1 MTGVPIETDQDW
13 AERERYWRARLRR
26 LRFGVEPLAVQV
38 EKYRKVTIVLSAVSA
53 GIALMFLMIFSAF
66 RRPDIGLV
74 LIVVLFV
81 PMISLAWLDFRTLAG
96 RVAEYERERK
106 KAKGKVS

>member
-1 MTGVPIETDQDW
+1 MSHAPIETDQDW
-13 AERERYWRARLRR
+13 ADRELYWRRKLRR
-26 LRFGVEPLAVQV
+26 IRFGVEPLAVQV

-66 RRPDIGLV
+66 HRPDIGLILV
-74 LIVVLFV
+74 TVLFA
-81 PMISLAWLDFRTLAG
+81 PMIGLAWFDFRTLAG

-106 KAKGKVS
+106 KAKDKVS

>member
-1 MTGVPIETDQDW
+1 MRHPSIETDQDW
-13 AERERYWRARLRR
+13 ADRELYWRRKLRR

-66 RRPDIGLV
+66 RRPDVGLILIAILIAPIIG
-74 LIVVLFV
+74 
-81 PMISLAWLDFRTLAG
+81 LAWLDFRTLAG
-96 RVAEYERERK
+96 RVAGYELERK
-106 KAKGKVS
+106 KAKDKAA